1 MHLLLL
7 CSVQGLIPIVSKRA
21 DDFRAWWEDKDD
33 GEEELVYTLSVHCD
47 SEEVLDVTSNHFKV
61 DSRFE
66 DVVPINYDPDESG
79 VQKGIVIT
87 KLQKGQGLKVRAVVR
102 KSIGKD
108 HAKWNPCATAV
119 FKIPPEIHINNQM
132 LNKLTES
139 QKQELADS
147 CPTKVFRVNKQK
159 NELEVENAELYT
171 YDNEILRKVSHLF
184 SPLVSSRLFPFICG
198 QQLFLGTLF
207 LTSASLISSSSMRCA
222 SPCG

>member
-1 MHLLLL
+1 M
-7 CSVQGLIPIVSKRA
+7 SKRA